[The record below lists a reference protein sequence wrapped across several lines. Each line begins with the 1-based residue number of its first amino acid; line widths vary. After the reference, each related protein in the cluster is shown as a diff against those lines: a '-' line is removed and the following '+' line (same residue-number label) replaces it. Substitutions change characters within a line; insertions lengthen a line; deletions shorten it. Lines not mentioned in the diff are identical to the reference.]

1 MRREREDFG
10 NEVVNVYDFIKFVI
24 DRNWNVVWCV
34 FESIWIDFGVKL
46 EWKCKKF
53 LLVFY

>member
-1 MRREREDFG
+1 MRRERDFG